1 MLLSACGD
9 YTNTGADMVALGSN
23 ELISAEIIDDVNNSV
38 MLQVVQANINPAA
51 TNAFGY
57 KAVKISYKTKGQND
71 EDVNASGLLVIPTAS
86 DAYKDYLASLGKSF
100 SVSMICDNH
109 GTIFTNAEAP
119 SNVEVQNGVPD
130 YALGVSMTGYAG
142 FAAIFPDYIGYGDS
156 NDVAHPY
163 LLKKA
168 SAQASEDMIKA
179 SIKYMEQEGVV
190 LNYQLFIS
198 GYSQGGYTAMALAQK
213 VEEDLAKNI
222 NVMGV
227 APMAAP
233 SNLKTLGDIEIDAA
247 HTMAYPAF
255 LAYLADSYS
264 YYNDDVNISDVL
276 ALEDT
281 STFHTLFDGSHSN
294 VEIHTALSLVTD
306 ARGGFNQHTADALF
320 KSSFISEYQSNETS
334 ALKTHLIEN
343 SFNDWI
349 PQAKTNLIHCMDD
362 DIIPFSIS
370 QSTYNSMN
378 ENGADVTLSPIP
390 TEYLSQQ
397 QDADNPFIHANCAT
411 EAYGTAINWF
421 STLRSGE

>member
-9 YTNTGADMVALGSN
+9 YGNTGADTVALGSS
-23 ELISAEIIDDVNNSV
+23 ELIGAEVIEDVNTSV
-38 MLQVVQANINPAA
+38 MLQVVQANINPSA

-86 DAYKDYLASLGKSF
+86 DEYKSYLASMGKSF

-119 SNVEVQNGVPD
+119 SNVEVKNGLPD

-168 SAQASEDMIKA
+168 SAQASEDMIKV
-179 SIKYMEQEGVV
+179 SIRYMEEEGVA

-213 VEEDLAKNI
+213 VEEALAKNV

-227 APMAAP
+227 APMAGPYDLEAM
-233 SNLKTLGDIEIDAA
+233 GDKEIDAS
-247 HTMAYPAF
+247 HTMVYPAF
-255 LAYLADSYS
+255 LGYLADSYS
-264 YYNDDVNISDVL
+264 YYNDNINISDVL
-276 ALEDT
+276 ALEET
-281 STFHTLFDGSHSN
+281 STFHELFNGSKSA
-294 VEIHTALSLVTD
+294 VEIHYVLGLTNSY
-306 ARGGFNQHTADALF
+306 GFAQYTADALF
-320 KSSFISEYQSNETS
+320 SDSFMADYQNSTDSTLRTE
-334 ALKTHLIEN
+334 LIAN
-343 SFNDWI
+343 SVDDWT
-349 PQAKTNLIHCMDD
+349 PRTKLNLIHCADD
-362 DIIPFSIS
+362 EIIPFSIT
-370 QSTYNSMN
+370 QNTYNNMS
-378 ENGADVTLSPIP
+378 ENGADVTLTQIP
-390 TEYLSQQ
+390 TAYLSQQ

-411 EAYGTAINWF
+411 EAYGTAIGWF